1 LISNSKPNASHIVA
15 KTGIKIKIIAIKIG
29 NNNAFIKKQGK
40 NADITIIKSAF
51 LIICIGLLFLIY
63 IF

>member
-1 LISNSKPNASHIVA
+1 VA